1 MLFKKFLEEQP
12 TNSGGNPQAYSN
24 AAAAEGPVAGFDRRL
39 FPTDD
44 DLLSQDFQTPA
55 ETGLRKWQLGS
66 GVYPVMKVSLKSN
79 EGDGPSIDSMVDA
92 SKEFVNMQDEKT
104 MKRIRKNLSSFM
116 EEAQPKKCSAG
127 KYWCYTDKKCKK
139 IPRGYHLGYRGYLE
153 PDSEN
158 KKNGKNGN
166 GSNGHS
172 NGNGSSNG
180 GSSGNGNGNG
190 SGNGGGNGGGGGE

>member
-1 MLFKKFLEEQP
+1 MKNFKKFLEEQP

-153 PDSEN
+153 PDN
-158 KKNGKNGN
+158 DDGKKNGN
-166 GSNGHS
+166 GSGNGNGHS
-172 NGNGSSNG
+172 NGNGG
-180 GSSGNGNGNG
+180 GNGNGI
-190 SGNGGGNGGGGGE
+190 GGVNGGGGELSLIHI

>member
-1 MLFKKFLEEQP
+1 MKNFKKFLEEQP

-153 PDSEN
+153 PDN
-158 KKNGKNGN
+158 DDGKKNGN
-166 GSNGHS
+166 GSGNGNGHS
-172 NGNGSSNG
+172 NGNGG
-180 GSSGNGNGNG
+180 GNGNGNG
-190 SGNGGGNGGGGGE
+190 GGYGGGGE